1 MTTSAFIISRP
12 DGAER
17 RVSGYR
23 YAAPRPDAKQ
33 YASQGRVPRLPPKV
47 DLRPYMTPVENQG
60 GSNSC
65 VANAVA
71 GAYEYLV
78 KRHRGDDAYDVSRLF
93 IYYNARARSGSAHED
108 EGSIVADA
116 IDSLRE
122 QGACS
127 EQTWPYDESIVNEE
141 PAPEAYEEAGQFLV
155 EDMQHV
161 PTSLDAWRAALAEG
175 YPIIF
180 GMSLFGSFD
189 KHRKPGLVPM
199 PTPRESARDSH
210 GGHAMLCVGYSDP
223 DQLFI
228 VRNSWGPDWGD
239 QGYCYIP
246 YGYLMNDK
254 FNGGDSWIIR
264 QLENVDVDAGT
275 WGDDTALV
283 GELDTELAKMGEEEF
298 GAMLDAMG
306 DVALEYRLGLIFLH
320 AANADGEITEEEID
334 EIAGYLGQTYE
345 ALGSSHDPAKVLRN
359 CLRSLEDERLLH
371 ESVELFGAHLPNT
384 ALASIVSSLQEVIG
398 VDGLAEEEEGFL
410 YELVEAWQIDEAAHA
425 EEEAEGDE
433 ETEEG

>member
-1 MTTSAFIISRP
+1 MASAFVISRP
-12 DGAER
+12 DGSER

-23 YAAPRPDAKQ
+23 YAAPRPDAKP
-33 YASQGRVPRLPPKV
+33 YLASSSRVSRLPPKV
-47 DLRPYMTPVENQG
+47 DLRPFMTPVENQG

-93 IYYNARARSGSAHED
+93 IYFNARKRSGIEHED
-108 EGSIVADA
+108 QGSMIADA

-122 QGACS
+122 EGACA
-127 EQTWPYDESIVNEE
+127 EETWPYDESVVNEE
-141 PAPEAYEEAGQFLV
+141 PSPEAYDEASQFLV

-161 PTSLDAWRAALAEG
+161 PTALDAWRAALAEG
-175 YPIIF
+175 YPVIF
-180 GMSLFGSFD
+180 GMSLFQSFD

-199 PTPRESARDSH
+199 PSARESSRESH

-223 DQLFI
+223 DKLFI

-246 YGYLMNDK
+246 YGYLMNEQ
-254 FNGGDSWIIR
+254 FNSGDSWIIR
-264 QLENVDVDAGT
+264 QLENVDMDAGT

-283 GELDTELAKMGEEEF
+283 GELDTELAHLTDDQWS
-298 GAMLDAMG
+298 AMLDAMG
-306 DVALEYRLGLIFLH
+306 EVPLEFRLGLIFLH
-320 AANADGEITEEEID
+320 AASADGEITDEEIQ
-334 EIAGYLGQTYE
+334 EIGGYLEQTF
-345 ALGSSHDPAKVLRN
+345 AQLGSSYEPVKVLKN
-359 CLRSLEDERLLH
+359 CLRSLDDEQLLQ
-371 ESVELFGAHLPNT
+371 ESVALFAEHLPKT
-384 ALASIVSSLQEVIG
+384 ALASILSSLQEVIG

-410 YELVEAWQIDEAAHA
+410 YELVEAWQIEEGRHA
-425 EEEAEGDE
+425 EEEE
-433 ETEEG
+433 EEAY